1 MVKGEERQTACPM
14 FISDSIDVLDC
25 RLAGRAG
32 PGVAIRPLS
41 HQQLHHLQ
49 PPLGR
54 RQVERGEAVMVPRVH
69 RKPRVEQQ
77 LQL

>member
-1 MVKGEERQTACPM
+1 MLS
-14 FISDSIDVLDC
+14 SDSIDVINC
-25 RLAGRAG
+25 HLAGRAG
-32 PGVAIRPLS
+32 AGVAVRALS

-49 PPLGR
+49 PSLGR